1 MKRTHLFSL
10 LLVSLMNAPVAAAA
24 DSKQAT
30 ISPALY
36 QKIQSTERLIADKA
50 YGKAEQQL
58 LAIVGEVK
66 AGGLD
71 QAVVLRSLAS
81 VYALKE
87 QYAKAAQWLSK
98 AVALNALPDK
108 QQQDALLNLGQL
120 YLASEQYAKAIETL
134 KPWLAK
140 NSVPDAQ
147 THVLLA
153 NAYTQLKQYRN
164 ALPHI
169 SKAIQSTAKP
179 QDSWYQ
185 LQLALFYELKDY
197 QSAIPLLRKL
207 MVVNPEKKDYW
218 TQLVSVY
225 RQLNQFTQAAT
236 VMHLAY
242 KKGLLNSEKEILDL
256 VNLFLYAGLP
266 YKAGSVLRSELD
278 AKKIASTVKNWEL
291 LANAWKQARELEKA
305 VQALEIASKLDDK
318 GSLYQQL
325 GQIYY
330 EQENWK
336 AAIGAINM
344 ALAKGGLKQPGQ
356 AYMILGMSYYES
368 NNTEQ
373 ARQSF
378 AKAKSFP
385 NNRKN
390 AEQWLSYLSKANETS

>member
-1 MKRTHLFSL
+1 MKRTHILSL
-10 LLVSLMNAPVAAAA
+10 LVVSLLTGPIAAAA
-24 DSKQAT
+24 DTKQAT

-36 QKIQSTERLIADKA
+36 QKIQSTDRLIADKA

-58 LAIVGEVK
+58 LAMLGEVN
-66 AGGLD
+66 AGSLD

-87 QYAKAAQWLSK
+87 QYAKAAEWLSK
-98 AVALNALPDK
+98 AVALNTLPDK

-120 YLASEQYAKAIETL
+120 YLATEQYAKAVSIL

-140 NSVPDAQ
+140 NPVPDVQ

-169 SKAIQSTAKP
+169 TKAIQSTAKP
-179 QDSWYQ
+179 EDSWYQ

-207 MVVNPEKKDYW
+207 MAANPTKKDYW
-218 TQLVSVY
+218 TQLASVY
-225 RQLNQFTQAAT
+225 QQLNQYTQAVT
-236 VMHLAY
+236 IKHLAY
-242 KKGLLNSEKEILDL
+242 KKGLFNSEQDILDL
-256 VNLFLYAGLP
+256 VNLFLYAGSP
-266 YKAGSVLRSELD
+266 YKAASLLQSELN
-278 AKKIASTVKNWEL
+278 AKKIGSTVKNWEL
-291 LANAWKQARELEKA
+291 LANAWRQARELDKA
-305 VQALEIASKLDDK
+305 VKALETASKLDDK

-336 AAIGAINM
+336 AAIAAINN

-378 AKAKSFP
+378 ARAKSFP

-390 AEQWLSYLSKANETS
+390 AEQWLSFLSKANETS

>member
-1 MKRTHLFSL
+1 MKRTHLLSL
-10 LLVSLMNAPVAAAA
+10 LLVSLLNAPVAAAA
-24 DSKQAT
+24 DAKQAT

-36 QKIQSTERLIADKA
+36 QKIQSTERLISDKA

-58 LAIVGEVK
+58 LALLDEVK
-66 AGGLD
+66 AGSLD

-87 QYAKAAQWLSK
+87 QYAKAAEWLSK
-98 AVALNALPDK
+98 SVALNTLPDK

-120 YLASEQYAKAIETL
+120 YLAAEQYAKAIETL

-140 NSVPDAQ
+140 NPVPDAQ

-169 SKAIQSTAKP
+169 AKAIQSTAKP
-179 QDSWYQ
+179 EDSWYK

-207 MVVNPEKKDYW
+207 MAANPTKNEYW
-218 TQLVSVY
+218 SQLVSVY
-225 RQLNQFTQAAT
+225 QQLNQYTQAAT
-236 VMHLAY
+236 VKHLAY
-242 KKGLLNSEKEILDL
+242 KKGLLNSEQEILDL
-256 VNLFLYAGLP
+256 VNLFLYAGSP
-266 YKAGSVLRSELD
+266 YKAASLLRSELD
-278 AKKIASTVKNWEL
+278 AKKVANTVKNWEL
-291 LANAWKQARELEKA
+291 LANAWKQARELNKA
-305 VQALEIASKLDDK
+305 VQALEAASKLDNK

-336 AAIGAINM
+336 AAIAAMNK

-390 AEQWLSYLSKANETS
+390 AEQWLSYLSKTNETS

>member
-58 LAIVGEVK
+58 LAMVGEVK
-66 AGGLD
+66 DDGLD

-87 QYAKAAQWLSK
+87 QYAKASEWLSK

-134 KPWLAK
+134 KPWLA
-140 NSVPDAQ
+140 NNPVPDAQ

-169 SKAIQSTAKP
+169 TKAIQSTAKP
-179 QDSWYQ
+179 EDSWYQ

-207 MVVNPEKKDYW
+207 MAANPTKNEYW
-218 TQLVSVY
+218 SQLVAVY
-225 RQLNQFTQAAT
+225 QQLNQYTQAAT
-236 VMHLAY
+236 VKHLAY

-266 YKAGSVLRSELD
+266 YKAASVLRSELD
-278 AKKIASTVKNWEL
+278 ANRVASTVKNWEL

-305 VQALEIASKLDDK
+305 VKALEMASKLDDK

-325 GQIYY
+325 GLIYY
-330 EQENWK
+330 EQENWN
-336 AAIGAINM
+336 AAIAAMNK

-368 NNTEQ
+368 NNTER

-385 NNRKN
+385 SDRKN